1 MNNRYTLGVI
11 AALAF
16 AGCGSQVA
24 PTGGAP
30 QSATPAKHGKSWMLP
45 EAATGDSLY
54 VTTLAGVKSYSYPR
68 GKHIGTLKM
77 FTYDNSGICSDK
89 AGDVFIDYGKLLLG
103 ADPISWSLS
112 ALRRKTPSW
121 PRNAP
126 IPWSSGLRLSS

>member
-77 FTYDNSGICSDK
+77 FTYDNSGICPDK
-89 AGDVFIDYGKLLLG
+89 AGDVFIDYGKLLLEYKHG
-103 ADPISWSLS
+103 GKKPIGSL
-112 ALRRKTPSW
+112 TQ
-121 PRNAP
+121 
-126 IPWSSGLRLSS
+126 SGYYAYDCASDTV